1 MNTQKYAQQST
12 LKVCMEDNMVYL
24 VLYIEDGLFVNVA
37 TDLSD
42 EDCVLLEEWHDIFRF
57 NPVSNDV
64 HLMTDGT
71 WVEVAITDKVKL
83 LTGLDK

>member
-1 MNTQKYAQQST
+1 
-12 LKVCMEDNMVYL
+12 MVYL
-24 VLYIEDGLFVNVA
+24 VLYIEDGLFVGIT

-42 EDCVLLEEWHDIFRF
+42 EECLLLDEWHDIFRF
-57 NPVSNDV
+57 NPVSSDV
-64 HLMTDGT
+64 HQFMPNGT